1 MAEAAGLAAS
11 ILAIAGAGIS
21 ITTTLYRFT
30 KSYQSTDRKVE
41 GIVTTVSVTSSILT
55 ELGNAI
61 KEHPDDLQKLNR
73 WALFS
78 DTIAGC
84 KKDFEIIG
92 IAIGEARKG
101 GATMQDQQKVR
112 KDAKARATPRQK
124 LKWAIGGETEIE
136 NLLSSLERSKSNLQ
150 LLLDASNYDTL
161 RKLEK
166 S

>member
-1 MAEAAGLAAS
+1 MAEAVGLAAS
-11 ILAIAGAGIS
+11 ILTIAGAGIS

-30 KSYQSTDRKVE
+30 NSYHSTDQKIKD
-41 GIVTTVSVTSSILT
+41 IVTTVSVTASILT

-84 KKDFEIIG
+84 KKDFEIIEV
-92 IAIGEARKG
+92 AIGAARKD
-101 GATMQDQQKVR
+101 GATVHDQQKAP
-112 KDAKARATPRQK
+112 KDDKTRANPWQK
-124 LKWAIGGETEIE
+124 LKWAIGGEKVVED
-136 NLLSSLERSKSNLQ
+136 LLSSLERSKSNLQ
-150 LLLDASNYDTL
+150 LLLEASNYDTL